1 MLKTRLRQL
10 LEEHGITPYRFAKTI
25 EAKGERSRSWAYRT
39 VRGEIGLTTEGIDLM
54 IRCLRELTG
63 KPIAVQDVMGY
74 VEVQEPTG
82 DEDEGAEEQVWEL
95 IFQEST
101 PREEVLPVLLTS
113 PQNAAYQDAAYRP
126 SARFWWRG
134 WWLMPLLLVF
144 VLGVGSQRL
153 YQFSLDRREFALL
166 SQPTPT
172 PVQIGPEGDSQS
184 LTPKL
189 RVDPVEGATNY
200 EFSVFNLN
208 SRQNVL
214 NENTDEPFFI
224 VPENAVCAGAPYGW
238 SAKVFRGGEWSSF
251 SSRMEFVISEGEGGA
266 VAQQIVPPE
275 TPRAVAPQE
284 VVTTLTPTLEV
295 TSVEEATGY
304 GFYLRDLDTD
314 QVYEFEYASTT
325 PTFTLPECLV
335 SEGGR
340 YRWNARTRNCAG
352 FSTGYTDTLEFQVDV
367 P

>member
-1 MLKTRLRQL
+1 MLQTRLRQL
-10 LEEHGITPYRFAKTI
+10 LEEHGVTPYRFAKTI
-25 EAKGERSRSWAYRT
+25 EAQGERSRSWAYRT
-39 VRGEIGLTTEGIDLM
+39 VRGEIGLTTEGIDLI

-74 VEVQEPTG
+74 VEAQEATG
-82 DEDEGAEEQVWEL
+82 DEGAEEQVWEL

-101 PREEVLPVLLTS
+101 PREEVLPVLLTPS
-113 PQNAAYQDAAYRP
+113 QDAAYQDAAYRP
-126 SARFWWRG
+126 SARFRWRG
-134 WWLMPLLLVF
+134 WWLIPFLLIF
-144 VLGVGSQRL
+144 VLGATSQRL
-153 YQFSLDRREFALL
+153 YQFSVDRRELILL
-166 SQPTPT
+166 SQPTRT

-200 EFSVFNLN
+200 EFSVFNLE

-224 VPENAVCAGAPYGW
+224 VPENAVCAGALYGW

-266 VAQQIVPPE
+266 VAQQRAPPE
-275 TPRAVAPQE
+275 IPKAVLPQE

-295 TSVEEATGY
+295 TPVEEATGY

-325 PTFTLPECLV
+325 PTFTLPEGLV
-335 SEGGR
+335 REGGR
-340 YRWNARTRNCAG
+340 YRWNARARNCAG
-352 FSTGYTDTLEFQVDV
+352 FSVGYTDTLEFQVDI